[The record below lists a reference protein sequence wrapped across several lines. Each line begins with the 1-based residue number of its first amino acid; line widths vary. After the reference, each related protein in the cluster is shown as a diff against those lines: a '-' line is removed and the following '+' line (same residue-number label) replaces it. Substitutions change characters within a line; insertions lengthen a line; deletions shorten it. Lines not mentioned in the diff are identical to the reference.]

1 MELFFT
7 ELTRH
12 GIEWQENCP
21 LSEHSSFRIGGVAR
35 CAVFPRMPFELIMA
49 VNLANTFS
57 VPFFVAGAGCNTLF
71 DDRGF
76 DGVVIFTKKMKRIV
90 KNGTLWEVD
99 AGVSLATLA
108 QEAQRE
114 GLSGLEFAHGIP
126 GTLGGAV
133 FMNAGAFGGEMK
145 DVCVKSCCYNIQTQE
160 VKPLVGETQGFSY
173 RSSFYSAH
181 PECLILGATLSLH
194 SGDPAEI
201 EERMKEY
208 KRRRS
213 ASQPLEFPS
222 AGSVFKRPVNDFAG
236 RLIEA
241 SGLKGLRVGGAEVSE
256 KHAGFIVNRGGA
268 TASDVKSLIE
278 LIRERVLKEHGV
290 LLESEIRFLDFKKR

>member
-1 MELFFT
+1 MELFLI

-12 GIEWQENCP
+12 GIEWQENCL
-21 LSEHSSFRIGGVAR
+21 LSEHSSFRIGGAAK
-35 CAVFPRMPFELIMA
+35 CAIFPRMPFELTVIA
-49 VNLANTFS
+49 SLANRFS
-57 VPFFVAGAGCNTLF
+57 VPYFVAGAGCNTLF

-76 DGVVIFTKKMKRIV
+76 DGAVIFTKKMKRIV
-90 KNGTLWEVD
+90 KNGCLWEVD
-99 AGVSLATLA
+99 AGVLLATLA

-145 DVCVKSCCYNIQTQE
+145 DICVKSCCYNVQTQE
-160 VKPLVGETQGFSY
+160 VKPLAGEAQEFSY

-181 PECLILGATLSLH
+181 PECLILGATISLNP
-194 SGDPAEI
+194 GDPAEI

-213 ASQPLEFPS
+213 ASQPLEYPS
-222 AGSVFKRPVNDFAG
+222 AGSVFKRPEGDFAA
-236 RLIEA
+236 RLIDVC
-241 SGLKGLRVGGAEVSE
+241 GLKGLRVGGAEVSE

-278 LIRERVLKEHGV
+278 LIKERVLKDHGV
-290 LLESEIRFLDFKKR
+290 LLECEIRFLDF

>member
-108 QEAQRE
+108 QEARKDS
-114 GLSGLEFAHGIP
+114 LTGLEFAHGIP

-160 VKPLVGETQGFSY
+160 VKPLVGETQEFSY

-208 KRRRS
+208 KRRRL
-213 ASQPLEFPS
+213 ASQPLEYPS
-222 AGSVFKRPVNDFAG
+222 AGSVFKRPEGDFAA
-236 RLIEA
+236 RLIDVC
-241 SGLKGLRVGGAEVSE
+241 GLKGTRIGGAEVSE

>member
-1 MELFFT
+1 MELFLT

-12 GIEWQENCP
+12 GIEWQENCL
-21 LSEHSSFRIGGVAR
+21 LSDHSSFRIGGAAK
-35 CAVFPRMPFELIMA
+35 CAVFPRMPYELMIA
-49 VNLANTFS
+49 VRLAQDAS
-57 VPFFVAGAGCNTLF
+57 LPYFVVGAGCNTLF

-76 DGVVIFTKKMKRIV
+76 DGAVIFTKKMKRIV
-90 KNGTLWEVD
+90 KNGNFWEVD

-133 FMNAGAFGGEMK
+133 FMNAGAFGGEIK

-201 EERMKEY
+201 EERMQEY

-213 ASQPLEFPS
+213 ASQPLEYPS
-222 AGSVFKRPVNDFAG
+222 AGSVFKRPAGDFAA
-236 RLIEA
+236 RLIDVC
-241 SGLKGLRVGGAEVSE
+241 GLKGLRVGGAEVSE

-268 TASDVKSLIE
+268 TSEDVKRLIE
-278 LIRERVLKEHGV
+278 IIRERVLKETGV
-290 LLESEIRFLDFKKR
+290 LLECEIRFLEY

>member
-1 MELFFT
+1 MELFLN

-21 LSEHSSFRIGGVAR
+21 LSEHSSFRIGGAAK
-35 CAVFPRMPFELIMA
+35 CAIFPRMPFELILA
-49 VNLANTFS
+49 VNLATEHS
-57 VPFFVAGAGCNTLF
+57 VPLFVAGAGCNTLF

-76 DGVVIFTKKMKRIV
+76 DGAVIFTKKMKSIV
-90 KNGTLWEVD
+90 KNGSLWQVD

-108 QEAQRE
+108 LEAQRE

-126 GTLGGAV
+126 GTLGGAI

-145 DVCVKSCCYNIQTQE
+145 DICVKSSFYNRTTQE
-160 VKPLVGETQGFSY
+160 VSPLVGEAQAFSY

-181 PECLILGATLSLH
+181 PECLILGATLSLKE
-194 SGDPAEI
+194 GDPAEI

-208 KRRRS
+208 KRRRG
-213 ASQPLEFPS
+213 ASQPLDFPS
-222 AGSVFKRPVNDFAG
+222 AGSVFKRPVGDFAG

-241 SGLKGLRVGGAEVSE
+241 SGLKGVRVGGAEVSE

-268 TASDVKSLIE
+268 TSSDVKALVE
-278 LIRERVLKEHGV
+278 LIRERVLKDHGV
-290 LLESEIRFLDFKKR
+290 LLECEIRFLDF